1 MNRLNVKQREIVVY
15 VAIMLYCVAL
25 FLKRVN
31 MPLDQHVLNKIMTL
45 GAMLSVANIVFDNK
59 MSFRRMLLTAGIGF
73 VLFLD
78 SVPTGN
84 HEILYWFIMI
94 WGCRNIDNERLIRYV
109 FKIVLAMTILIAVGT
124 VFGIV
129 DNELFIQNGNR
140 YRYGLGYMPWSILPF
155 QFFSLCMMFMCL
167 NKKKTP
173 FLHVFLMSALAVVI
187 GILTD
192 TKTSIVITIF
202 GVFVLF
208 FLQNI
213 EIKNWRRL
221 KILTIFPSFLVV
233 MSFLLTYLYNQGNAF
248 VAKLNIFLNY
258 RIMFQSIGISKY
270 GIGLWANWEAT
281 TAVSTAEE
289 YYGIDNQFISLAVN
303 WGWVALAFVVILYTW
318 LIFYLIKIQDK
329 KLLFFVLLMLCMAMM
344 WSRLLVLIEAGF
356 VVCFSDVFSERMSAR
371 LLSTNHEMKKDEKGY
386 AKSAY
391 NG

>member
-1 MNRLNVKQREIVVY
+1 MKMFNVKQREIVIY

-31 MPLDQHVLNKIMTL
+31 MPLDHNVLNKIMTL
-45 GAMLSVANIVFDNK
+45 GAMLSVANIVFDSRF
-59 MSFRRMLLTAGIGF
+59 SFRRMILTVSIVF
-73 VLFLD
+73 LLFLD

-94 WGCRNIDNERLIRYV
+94 WGCRNIDNERLIRYI
-109 FKIVLAMTILIAVGT
+109 FKIVLVMTILIAVGT
-124 VFGIV
+124 VLGIV
-129 DNELFIQNGNR
+129 DNELFIQNGTR
-140 YRYGLGYMPWSILPF
+140 YRYGLGYTPWSILPF
-155 QFFSLCMMFMCL
+155 QFFSLCMMYICL
-167 NKKKTP
+167 KKKNIP
-173 FLHVFLMSALAVVI
+173 LLYVFGMSVLAIVI
-187 GILTD
+187 GLLTD

-202 GVFVLF
+202 GVFVLY

-221 KILTIFPSFLVV
+221 KIMTIFPSVLVV

-270 GIGLWANWEAT
+270 GIGLWANWEAN
-281 TAVSTAEE
+281 TAVSTVEE

-303 WGWVALAFVVILYTW
+303 WGLVALVFVVILYTW
-318 LIFYLIKIQDK
+318 VVFYLIKIRNK

-356 VVCFSDVFSERMSAR
+356 VVCFSDVFSERMSGK
-371 LLSTNHEMKKDEKGY
+371 LLSTNHEKEEDEKGY

>member
-1 MNRLNVKQREIVVY
+1 MFNVKQREIVIY
-15 VAIMLYCVAL
+15 AAIMLYCVAL

-59 MSFRRMLLTAGIGF
+59 MSFRRVLLTAGIGF
-73 VLFLD
+73 LLFLD

-94 WGCRNIDNERLIRYV
+94 WGCRNIANERLIRYV
-109 FKIVLAMTILIAVGT
+109 FKLVLAMTILIAVGT

-140 YRYGLGYMPWSILPF
+140 YRYGLGYSPWSILPF
-155 QFFSLCMMFMCL
+155 QFFSLSMMYMCL
-167 NKKKTP
+167 KKKNTP
-173 FLHVFLMSALAVVI
+173 FLHVFIMSVLAVVI
-187 GILTD
+187 GVLTD

-202 GVFVLF
+202 GVFGLY

-213 EIKNWRRL
+213 EIKNWRKL
-221 KILTIFPSFLVV
+221 KILMLFPGFLVAL
-233 MSFLLTYLYNQGNAF
+233 SFLLTYLYDQGNAF
-248 VAKLNIFLNY
+248 VARLNVFLNY
-258 RIMFQSIGISKY
+258 RIMYQSIGISKY
-270 GIGLWANWEAT
+270 GIGLWANWEAST
-281 TAVSTAEE
+281 FVSTAEE
-289 YYGIDNQFISLAVN
+289 YYGIDNQFVNLAVN

-356 VVCFSDVFSERMSAR
+356 VVCFSDVFSERMSDR